1 MRIDREKYLSFIS
14 DDAEKL
20 ALKRILDLAEITLN
34 RHIITH
40 SNFLEPNIIFNAKSI
55 LNSFDELEYTSS
67 GGFKN
72 PERQIISI
80 YQSYENIEDLDIPII
95 GLESEIDTTKISHR
109 DILGSVLGLG
119 IVRDKIGDI
128 SILDN
133 KIQLVVFSDISD
145 FIVYNL
151 DRIRHEKVDFKK
163 IALNN
168 LEEAEEEYR
177 EKFVIVSSMRLDAV
191 ISEAFNLSRSESDK
205 FIKSELV
212 KVNYSTISK
221 GHYEL
226 KEGDLVSV
234 RRKGRFKIH
243 SIDGLTKKDRVK
255 LTLFFPI

>member
-1 MRIDREKYLSFIS
+1 M
-14 DDAEKL
+14 
-20 ALKRILDLAEITLN
+20 
-34 RHIITH
+34 
-40 SNFLEPNIIFNAKSI
+40 
-55 LNSFDELEYTSS
+55 
-67 GGFKN
+67 
-72 PERQIISI
+72 
-80 YQSYENIEDLDIPII
+80 
-95 GLESEIDTTKISHR
+95 
-109 DILGSVLGLG
+109 
-119 IVRDKIGDI
+119 
-128 SILDN
+128 
-133 KIQLVVFSDISD
+133 VFSDISD

-168 LEEAEEEYR
+168 LEKAEEEYR